1 MEREKDG
8 EKDKGSEPSVIWDH
22 ARDMSLGGRL
32 MDDQQRQKLLRD
44 AKGLG
49 ERFGSGRSG
58 GFL

>member
-1 MEREKDG
+1 MEREKDD
-8 EKDKGSEPSVIWDH
+8 DKESEPSVIWDH

-32 MDDQQRQKLLRD
+32 MDDKQRQKLLRD